1 MILVSVLPINGIQT
15 RFLVGIWCDIAN
27 ERRTRES
34 KKGPKFI
41 LKGARFPVPEEY
53 RPNLIFL
60 GLGRVKIARA
70 DLFCEKPI
78 ESGIAIENYRCIID
92 APPFSDHFVHGLEN
106 YAYLQNYGKGFIKT
120 IIIHCTLVVLVLT

>member
-1 MILVSVLPINGIQT
+1 M
-15 RFLVGIWCDIAN
+15 
-27 ERRTRES
+27 
-34 KKGPKFI
+34 
-41 LKGARFPVPEEY
+41 PEEY

-78 ESGIAIENYRCIID
+78 ECGIAIENYRCIID
-92 APPFSDHFVHGLEN
+92 APPFSDQFVHGLEN
-106 YAYLQNYGKGFIKT
+106 YAYLQNYGKGSIKT